1 MPRPGD
7 AEEIVPVDPFDL
19 PDWLGESE
27 VTWTAVSSLG
37 GHHVAG
43 RLDDALGGL
52 VEGPGPEDGRPPR
65 SCGCD
70 LLAADLA
77 YPEPVMAER
86 WRSLVHQAW
95 WRGEALL
102 VKLNGRLT
110 VVMPGTEVTAEPAL
124 EAVRRLAKAV
134 GAPSDRFTVAL
145 RL

>member
-1 MPRPGD
+1 MPPGD
-7 AEEIVPVDPFDL
+7 ADPVAPVDPFDL

-37 GHHVAG
+37 SHHVAG
-43 RLDDALGGL
+43 RLDDALASLGA
-52 VEGPGPEDGRPPR
+52 GPVAGEPGPPR

-77 YPEPVMAER
+77 YPQPVLGER
-86 WRSLVHQAW
+86 WRSLAHQAW

-102 VKLNGRLT
+102 VELHGRLT
-110 VVMPGTEVTAEPAL
+110 VVMPGSEVTAEPAL

-134 GAPSDRFTVAL
+134 GAPPDRFTVAL